1 MKKRCIKCGDV
12 KFIDE
17 FHIHESSKD
26 GLAPLCK
33 KCTKEYNKEY
43 WAKNKDK
50 FKERGKEYRA
60 KNKDKLK
67 EYRAKN
73 KDKFK
78 EYRAKN
84 KDKLKEYRAKNK
96 DKFKE
101 HRAKNKDKFKEYK
114 KEGTVKLSNVYVK
127 GMLRTSGIKK
137 HQITPELIE
146 LKKQQILL
154 YREIKNIKGDIKNGT
169 T

>member
-17 FHIHESSKD
+17 FCIHKSSKD
-26 GLAPLCK
+26 GLASLCK
-33 KCTKEYNKEY
+33 KCAKEYNKEY

-50 FKERGKEYRA
+50 FKERG
-60 KNKDKLK
+60 
-67 EYRAKN
+67 
-73 KDKFK
+73 K